1 MIKIPEDFKI
11 GLSLSGGAAYGIAHI
26 GVLKALREF
35 GIEPDYL
42 YGTSAGA
49 VAAVLYASGAS
60 IRDMKKFVEG
70 IDFLSVRK
78 FRFSPVGLLP
88 LTYLQKRVAEFVP
101 YENLEDLPRKTM
113 IGVTNLET
121 GFHESLETG
130 PISSAVSASC
140 GVPVVFSPTEHN
152 GNIYVDGGV
161 SNNMPA
167 LPLHKYCD
175 FIMGCDVVEAAP
187 LDRKYFK
194 DFRKIFERT
203 LTISL
208 TNRTTFNYMDCDF
221 VIRPQGLS
229 RFGKF
234 DISQLPQ
241 MFPIGY
247 NQTLIDLPDI
257 LDGIQQK
264 IKEKMELNKMAKLRD
279 GSIEQN

>member
-78 FRFSPVGLLP
+78 FRFSLVGLLP

-113 IGVTNLET
+113 IGVTNLEI
-121 GFHESLETG
+121 GR
-130 PISSAVSASC
+130 ASC
-140 GVPVVFSPTEHN
+140 RERL
-152 GNIYVDGGV
+152 YVLVYDG
-161 SNNMPA
+161 
-167 LPLHKYCD
+167 
-175 FIMGCDVVEAAP
+175 
-187 LDRKYFK
+187 
-194 DFRKIFERT
+194 T
-203 LTISL
+203 
-208 TNRTTFNYMDCDF
+208 
-221 VIRPQGLS
+221 
-229 RFGKF
+229 
-234 DISQLPQ
+234 
-241 MFPIGY
+241 
-247 NQTLIDLPDI
+247 
-257 LDGIQQK
+257 
-264 IKEKMELNKMAKLRD
+264 
-279 GSIEQN
+279 

>member
-1 MIKIPEDFKI
+1 MKIPEDFKI
-11 GLSLSGGAAYGIAHI
+11 GLSLSGGASYGIAHI
-26 GVLKALREF
+26 GVLKALREY

-42 YGTSAGA
+42 YGTSAGS

-60 IRDMKKFVEG
+60 IRDMRRFVEG
-70 IDFLSVRK
+70 IDFLSLRK
-78 FRFSPVGLLP
+78 FRLSTIGLLP
-88 LTYLQKRVAEFVP
+88 LTYLQNRIAEFVP
-101 YENLEDLPRKTM
+101 FENIEDLPRKTL
-113 IGVTNLET
+113 IGATNLET

-130 PISSAVSASC
+130 PITSAVAASC

-175 FIMGCDVVEAAP
+175 YIMGCDVVEAAP
-187 LDRKYFK
+187 LDRKHFK

-208 TNRTTFNYMDCDF
+208 TNRTTFNYKDCDF

-234 DISQLPQ
+234 DIAHITEML
-241 MFPIGY
+241 PIGY
-247 NQTLIDLPDI
+247 HQTLIDLPQI
-257 LDGIQQK
+257 LDGIHEK
-264 IKEKMELNKMAKLRD
+264 IREKMEREENAKQRE
-279 GSIEQN
+279 GSIE